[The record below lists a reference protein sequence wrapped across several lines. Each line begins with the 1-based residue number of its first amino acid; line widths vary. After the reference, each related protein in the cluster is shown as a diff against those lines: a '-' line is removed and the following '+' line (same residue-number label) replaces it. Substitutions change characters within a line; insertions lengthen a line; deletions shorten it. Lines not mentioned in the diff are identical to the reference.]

1 MEVAIVFMFLFA
13 VIFGIFYLY
22 YSTRNKERLALIEKG
37 ADAKIF
43 MTGERRKAAP
53 FWKVLI
59 LNLALLAMGIGVGV
73 IIGSILSYNFA
84 NDSWDSTSNIP
95 RAQRIGSEVF
105 YVASIFFS
113 AGAALFIGFNLT
125 KKLDKE

>member
-13 VIFGIFYLY
+13 VVFGIFYLF

-37 ADAKIF
+37 VDAKIF
-43 MTGERRKAAP
+43 MQGEKKRSTLTGRII
-53 FWKVLI
+53 V

-73 IIGSILSYNFA
+73 LLGAILGSWLGYNGSWEMRPA
-84 NDSWDSTSNIP
+84 NAVS
-95 RAQRIGSEVF
+95 SEVF
-105 YVASIFFS
+105 YVASIFIC
-113 AGAALFIGFNLT
+113 AGGALLIGFNLT